1 MDEQAKGLRDY
12 VNGLRRRKRQV
23 AVIAAAL
30 FAISVAVALL
40 IPPSYRSTATIL
52 IEQQEIPSDLVRST
66 ISSYA
71 DQRIQVISQQVMTR
85 ANLLRIIDK
94 YDLYPRYRQTKTTED
109 LLDRMTKD
117 IKLDILKADV
127 IDQRSGVKTSA
138 TIAFSLS
145 YNGETAAGAQRVAN
159 ELVTLF
165 LNENLKGREQ
175 KTAETSAF
183 LNDEAAKL
191 SEHVSAI
198 ETKLAVFKAK
208 NMGRLPE
215 LVTLNMQLKDRTDSE
230 LREVDR
236 DLRSLED
243 RRIYLEGQLAQ
254 IKPNT
259 PLIAASGERILDPS
273 ERLKTLTAQY
283 ASLSGVYS
291 PSHPD
296 VAKMRREIDALKKE
310 TGEATDSQEQSKQL
324 VRLRADLAAAREKY
338 SDDHP
343 DVAKLKRSIAALEAG
358 KAAAPEPTASNIKP
372 ENPAYIALQSQ
383 LQATMVELKSQ
394 QKKRKELESKLA
406 TYETRL
412 VQTPQVEREY
422 LDLTRDHEASLLRY
436 REIKTKLMQAQIG
449 QELEKDRK
457 GERFSLID
465 PPQLPEQPSSPNRPA
480 IMLLGMVLAMG
491 SGVGS
496 AVVAENLDDSVR
508 GRSVLTHLGQ
518 APVLA
523 VIPYVQ
529 TDEERRRKRRRMLI
543 GIILATLAIVV
554 GLTLTHN
561 FWVPLD
567 VLWFRAV
574 RGLQNYAPGIAAASS
589 WWPALG
595 RVSWSA

>member
-1 MDEQAKGLRDY
+1 MDEEAKGLRDY
-12 VNGLRRRKRQV
+12 VAALRRRKRQV
-23 AVIAAAL
+23 AVVAAAL
-30 FAISVAVALL
+30 FAISVAAALL

-52 IEQQEIPSDLVRST
+52 IEQQEMPPDLVRST

-94 YDLYPRYRQTKTTED
+94 YDLYPRYRKTKTTED

-117 IKLDILKADV
+117 VKLDILKADV
-127 IDQRSGVKTSA
+127 IDQRSGVKTTA

-145 YNGETAAGAQRVAN
+145 YNGESAAGAQKVAN

-175 KTAETSAF
+175 KTAETATF

-198 ETKLAVFKAK
+198 ETKLASFKAK

-215 LVTLNMQLKDRTDSE
+215 LVALNMQLKDRTDSE

-236 DLRSLED
+236 ELRSLED

-259 PLIAASGERILDPS
+259 PLSSASGERILDPS
-273 ERLKTLTAQY
+273 ERLKVLTAQY

-291 PSHPD
+291 ANHPD
-296 VAKMRREIDALKKE
+296 VAKMRREIEALRKE
-310 TGEATDSQEQSKQL
+310 TGEGADSQEQSKQL
-324 VRLRADLAAAREKY
+324 VRLRADLATAREKY
-338 SDDHP
+338 SEDHP

-358 KAAAPEPTASNIKP
+358 KAAAPEPAAPSMKP
-372 ENPAYIALQSQ
+372 ENPAYIALQTQ
-383 LQATMVELKSQ
+383 LQATQVELKTQ
-394 QKKRKELESKLA
+394 QKKRTELASKLA
-406 TYETRL
+406 SYETRL
-412 VQTPQVEREY
+412 EQTPQVEREY
-422 LDLTRDHEASLLRY
+422 LDLTRDHESSLLRY

-491 SGVGS
+491 SGMGS
-496 AVVAENLDDSVR
+496 AVVAENMDDSVR
-508 GRSVLTHLGQ
+508 GRTALARLGQ

-523 VIPYVQ
+523 VIPYVE
-529 TDEERRRKRRRMLI
+529 TDQERRRKRRKRLFFILI
-543 GIILATLAIVV
+543 IAL
-554 GLTLTHN
+554 GLVAGLVLVHN

-567 VLWFRAV
+567 VLWFRIL
-574 RGLQNYAPGIAAASS
+574 RGFENYAPGISASAA
-589 WWPALG
+589 WWPAFG
-595 RVSWSA
+595 RTSWSA